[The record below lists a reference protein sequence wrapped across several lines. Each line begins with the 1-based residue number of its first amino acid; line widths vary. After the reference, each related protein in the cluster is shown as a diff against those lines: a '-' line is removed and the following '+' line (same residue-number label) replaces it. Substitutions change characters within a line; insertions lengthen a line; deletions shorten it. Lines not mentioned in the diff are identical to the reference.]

1 MARNSYTFFTP
12 LGTFASS
19 GQAAA
24 AHKCDKSTIMAR
36 CASDPDNYRRVV
48 REPRAV
54 TTGKWH
60 TRREWPLSWSQ
71 YRGLDFET
79 REQIYITW
87 CSSNGRDPDAD
98 ASAEDFHDAMD
109 LILDVTV
116 VDSELDLDTEA
127 ELSAQ

>member
-71 YRGLDFET
+71 YRGLDFEI
-79 REQIYITW
+79 REQIYETW
-87 CSSNGRDPDAD
+87 CTDNQRDPNTDSA
-98 ASAEDFHDAMD
+98 AEDFFDAMD
-109 LILDVTV
+109 LLQDVIV
-116 VDSELDLDTEA
+116 VESELDQDIES
-127 ELSAQ
+127 ELSEQ